1 MGRKPRWSWLR
12 VYTGESLTRPLG
24 LSRPCPF
31 PGPQGTFVLT
41 HFVLVQ
47 GTGPGIFDVLLTQIL
62 YQHWHT
68 WFSPQHLGILFSQ
81 SLKGML
87 CRPLDG
93 SHACL
98 YPGPLSRKC
107 KDSHNSSHYFRT
119 PLSNEATG
127 NSPHPHHLWNDELC
141 RNFFQ
146 WQKMPVLSG
155 QYKALWSPQKHQ
167 RPTPICYRVPENAAY
182 LFWCHPAG
190 AQVRGYLSREKFW
203 VQLEALL
210 ELWMAQVAEVVVA
223 VMAVGDEEAA
233 VPFELGFY
241 CSPRLW
247 NEIWTL
253 IGGAKT
259 VLKSVQGTK
268 YSQVS
273 AQPCA
278 LYFYFIFF

>member
-155 QYKALWSPQKHQ
+155 QYKPCDRHKNTNVPLQFAIVFQKMLPTSFDVIQLGLRWGVIFQGRSFGSNWRLCWSSEWHRWRRWWWLWW
-167 RPTPICYRVPENAAY
+167 
-182 LFWCHPAG
+182 L
-190 AQVRGYLSREKFW
+190 
-203 VQLEALL
+203 
-210 ELWMAQVAEVVVA
+210 
-223 VMAVGDEEAA
+223 
-233 VPFELGFY
+233 
-241 CSPRLW
+241 
-247 NEIWTL
+247 
-253 IGGAKT
+253 
-259 VLKSVQGTK
+259 
-268 YSQVS
+268 
-273 AQPCA
+273 
-278 LYFYFIFF
+278 